1 MDAHLIPPIGQRF
14 ILLATYKWV
23 CCTSLQ
29 AKRPGSVVATLALNL
44 PQHTEG
50 SPAFR
55 VGLHAE
61 ERQKYYAGK
70 PRFLTFF
77 RVLKRLAKRYAML
90 SQHTEEVMMY
100 NVRMYWASFWFHTH
114 IGLSQITDITYDR

>member
-1 MDAHLIPPIGQRF
+1 MDGHLIPPIGQRF
-14 ILLATYKWV
+14 ILLATYISGV
-23 CCTSLQ
+23 LHSLQ

-61 ERQKYYAGK
+61 ERQKHYTGK
-70 PRFLTFF
+70 PRFLALF

-90 SQHTEEVMMY
+90 SQHTGE
-100 NVRMYWASFWFHTH
+100 
-114 IGLSQITDITYDR
+114 